1 MIRRTK
7 TKPARVAGGKTIIK
21 KTNPIG
27 FKLSRKEMRF
37 SVSLVILMG
46 MLIFSLMLFLFSLNK
61 SVAISPGAEASKVTP
76 VKKGSEIKKAEEQVL
91 NDALLDFRVAVPAGL
106 GAWFYK
112 IGEVKSLTD
121 ESLSNQYFRIFVPLA
136 GAKSNN
142 FDQQNKDILTIRKFT
157 GDEWADI
164 TKNCQKEKKDIC
176 DAAGEMIAKSSDSKG
191 EDWAYAFTKPTDCPK
206 NIEAKCNLADKI
218 IKSFQLK

>member
-7 TKPARVAGGKTIIK
+7 TKKTIIK
-21 KTNPIG
+21 KTKQVG

-46 MLIFSLMLFLFSLNK
+46 MLTFSLMLFLFSLNK
-61 SVAISPGAEASKVTP
+61 SVAISPEAEANKITP
-76 VKKGSEIKKAEEQVL
+76 VKKISGIGKAEDQVL
-91 NDALLDFRVAVPAGL
+91 IDALLDFKVKVPAGL
-106 GAWFYK
+106 GEWFYK

-121 ESLSNQYFRIFVPLA
+121 ESLSNQYFRIFVPLVA
-136 GAKSNN
+136 AKSNN
-142 FDQQNKDILTIRKFT
+142 FDQRNKDILTIRKFT

-164 TKNCQKEKKDIC
+164 TKSCDKGKKEIC
-176 DAAGEMIAKSSDSKG
+176 DAAGKMIAKASDSKG
-191 EDWAYAFTKPTDCPK
+191 ENWIYAYTKPTDCPK

-218 IKSFQLK
+218 IESFQLK

>member
-7 TKPARVAGGKTIIK
+7 TKKTIIR
-21 KTNPIG
+21 KTNPVG
-27 FKLSRKEMRF
+27 FRLSRKEMRF

-46 MLIFSLMLFLFSLNK
+46 MLTFSLMLFLFSLNK
-61 SVAISPGAEASKVTP
+61 SVARSPGAEVSRITP
-76 VKKGSEIKKAEEQVL
+76 VKKISGIIKAEGQFL
-91 NDALLDFRVAVPAGL
+91 NDTSLDFKVKVPAGL
-106 GAWFYK
+106 GEWFYK

-136 GAKSNN
+136 AAKSNN

-164 TKNCQKEKKDIC
+164 TKSCSKEKKDIC
-176 DAAGEMIAKSSDSKG
+176 DAAGELIEKTSDPSR
-191 EDWAYAFTKPTDCPK
+191 EDWVYAFTKSTDCPK

-218 IKSFQLK
+218 IKSFELK

>member
-7 TKPARVAGGKTIIK
+7 TKKTIIK
-21 KTNPIG
+21 KTNQAK

-46 MLIFSLMLFLFSLNK
+46 MLTFSLMLFLFSLNK
-61 SVAISPGAEASKVTP
+61 SVARSSESEVSRITP
-76 VKKGSEIKKAEEQVL
+76 VKKISEIKKAEDQIL
-91 NDALLDFRVAVPAGL
+91 NDTLLDFKVKVPAGL
-106 GAWFYK
+106 GEWFYK

-164 TKNCQKEKKDIC
+164 TKSCSKEKKDIC

-191 EDWAYAFTKPTDCPK
+191 EDWVYAFTKPTDCPK
-206 NIEAKCNLADKI
+206 NIEAKCNFADKI
-218 IKSFQLK
+218 IKSFELK